1 MTDKLQSILQ
11 AEGLDHLIPKLV
23 EQGVVDSMLP
33 DLSESDLRSLG
44 VDKLGERKRL
54 LAALTAMRD
63 ANEGGG
69 RKQSGSGN
77 NVDDTSKEKSL
88 DIVKSDATKPVATK
102 STEEK
107 KAKPQPA
114 GEKSLKKSEVP
125 VVQTSSESATPAAGK
140 PMNRIWLVIG
150 IFVMGPLPL
159 FFVSWKRALL
169 SILLIIITLGMPI
182 APALKFWLFWV
193 GIPLLLVFTKK
204 RS

>member
-1 MTDKLQSILQ
+1 MTEKLQSILQ
-11 AEGLDHLIPKLV
+11 AEGLDHLLPKLL

-33 DLSESDLRSLG
+33 DLSESDLKSLG

-54 LAALTAMRD
+54 LAALTVARS
-63 ANEGGG
+63 ANEAQRASANSSEDGA
-69 RKQSGSGN
+69 KKSSQK
-77 NVDDTSKEKSL
+77 DPDTSISSRPETVSAEEPKQK
-88 DIVKSDATKPVATK
+88 KTQAQ
-102 STEEK
+102 ST
-107 KAKPQPA
+107 
-114 GEKSLKKSEVP
+114 GEKAITKSEVP
-125 VVQTSSESATPAAGK
+125 VAQTKSEPSAAK

-150 IFVMGPLPL
+150 IFFMGPIPL

-169 SILLIIITLGMPI
+169 SIFLLIITLGLPI

>member
-1 MTDKLQSILQ
+1 MTDKLQTILQ
-11 AEGLDHLIPKLV
+11 AEGLDHLIPKLL

-33 DLSESDLRSLG
+33 DLSESDLKSLG

-54 LAALTAMRD
+54 LAALTATRS
-63 ANEGGG
+63 ANEA
-69 RKQSGSGN
+69 QSAPANSSEDGTKKSSQKN
-77 NVDDTSKEKSL
+77 PDTSKSVRPEPVSAEEPKQKKTQVQSTGEKAITKSEAPVARTKSEPSAAKSL
-88 DIVKSDATKPVATK
+88 
-102 STEEK
+102 
-107 KAKPQPA
+107 
-114 GEKSLKKSEVP
+114 
-125 VVQTSSESATPAAGK
+125 
-140 PMNRIWLVIG
+140 NRIWLVIG

-169 SILLIIITLGMPI
+169 SIFLIIITLGMPI

>member
-23 EQGVVDSMLP
+23 DQGVVDSMLP

-54 LAALTAMRD
+54 LAALTAIRD

-125 VVQTSSESATPAAGK
+125 VVQTSSESVTPAAGK
-140 PMNRIWLVIG
+140 PMNKILLLIG
-150 IFVMGPLPL
+150 IFLLGPISL
-159 FFVSWKRALL
+159 FFISWKRALL
-169 SILLIIITLGMPI
+169 SILLLIITSGMPI
-182 APALKFWLFWV
+182 APVLKVLLFWFGV
-193 GIPLLLVFTKK
+193 PLFLALTKK
-204 RS
+204 SS